1 MYICVQYC
9 ITDTSESQSF
19 LVWRDFL
26 FDVWYF
32 VGSHFLLEF
41 FSFFFIFFFIT
52 PFQGPMASGL
62 EKKEM
67 RSGSG
72 CDFHTS
78 LLDRT
83 VQVTSWNI
91 WFQIHHRRQQLQAA
105 AQELVISLLEWVLK
119 VCADGNHHICVCPC
133 VCVCVTARP
142 ASSLICCDSAAGH
155 RFVWIQTC
163 FRGSQLWAAS
173 CQLLVP
179 VSTHDKIKKKKLN
192 KTKTHDGEVRLT
204 VWGVNK
210 STRKRLMSGF

>member
-1 MYICVQYC
+1 
-9 ITDTSESQSF
+9 
-19 LVWRDFL
+19 
-26 FDVWYF
+26 
-32 VGSHFLLEF
+32 
-41 FSFFFIFFFIT
+41 
-52 PFQGPMASGL
+52 MASGL

-179 VSTHDKIKKKKLN
+179 VSTHDKIKKI
-192 KTKTHDGEVRLT
+192 KTKQNKNSWRWGEVEGLRSKQVNPKKVDVRILT
-204 VWGVNK
+204 LSGSKVKAGLGLGVFV
-210 STRKRLMSGF
+210 SL